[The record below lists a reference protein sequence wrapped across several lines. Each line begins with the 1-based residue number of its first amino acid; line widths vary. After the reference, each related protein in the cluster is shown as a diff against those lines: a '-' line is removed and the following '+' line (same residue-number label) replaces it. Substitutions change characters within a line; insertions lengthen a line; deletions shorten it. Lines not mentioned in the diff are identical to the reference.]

1 MMIPVEQAQGFE
13 AFEGM
18 LGSSD
23 AMRDVFSR
31 LIRIAPFYRTALV
44 TGETGTGKELAARAL
59 HRLSPVR
66 SGHFV
71 TVNCSA
77 VVETLFESELFGH
90 VRGSFTGAAVDKMG
104 LFEYANGGTLFLD
117 EIGDMPLSTQA
128 KLLRALQNQE
138 VLRVGSLTPKKVD
151 VRVIAATNKN
161 LRDAVRDKTFREDLF
176 YRLSMVEVDLPPLR
190 ERQGDVPTLAL
201 HSVAEWCQRFRRQT
215 PRLSDEVMFVLN
227 AHRWPGNVRELDNAM
242 GHACMMFSEHTIE
255 AGDLP
260 DYLHSTRLSLEPT
273 GEPLPMPDTLS
284 TGATDVMEEYE
295 SRLVHQ
301 ALEQSANNQTHAARL
316 LRTTRDRLRYKMKK
330 YGLLQETHD
339 QNVEALVPETLRLA
353 S

>member
-1 MMIPVEQAQGFE
+1 MNTVENCEFT

-31 LIRIAPFYRTALV
+31 LIRIAPFYKTALV

-59 HRLSPVR
+59 HQLSPVR

-90 VRGSFTGAAVDKMG
+90 VRGSFTGAATDKMG
-104 LFEYANGGTLFLD
+104 LFEHANGGTLFLD

-138 VLRVGSLTPKKVD
+138 VLRVGSLTPRKVD
-151 VRVIAATNKN
+151 VRVVAATNKN

-190 ERQGDVPTLAL
+190 DRQGDVEDLVM
-201 HSVAEWCQRFRRQT
+201 HSVAEWCNKFRR
-215 PRLSDEVMFVLN
+215 PVARLSNEVMFVLN

-242 GHACMMFSEHTIE
+242 GHACMMFAGNTIE
-255 AGDLP
+255 VADLP
-260 DYLHSTRLSLEPT
+260 DYLHSTRLSLAPS
-273 GEPLPMPDTLS
+273 GDPLPMPDALS
-284 TGATDVMEEYE
+284 TGATDVLEEYE
-295 SRLVHQ
+295 SRLVRQ
-301 ALEQSANNQTHAARL
+301 ALEQTASNQTHAARL

-330 YGLLQETHD
+330 YGLLQDVQD
-339 QNVEALVPETLRLA
+339 QQCEEMPVEALPLA